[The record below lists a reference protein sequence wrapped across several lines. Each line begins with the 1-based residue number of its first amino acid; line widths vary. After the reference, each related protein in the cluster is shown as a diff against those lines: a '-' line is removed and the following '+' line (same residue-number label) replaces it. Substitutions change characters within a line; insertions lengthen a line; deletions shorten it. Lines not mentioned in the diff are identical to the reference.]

1 MGKSIRSKSL
11 KRTKRERIKG
21 RLAKLEAV
29 QKAKQNG
36 TYIPKPWE
44 NKPLIQ
50 ELYSFAIKTHKTG
63 RRRRASTSARDDQ
76 TSISDANSL
85 MDLGKIFCKY
95 NAYMQIVRL
104 NYLIFSILD
113 FFSRNRSYLIRCC
126 IYQ

>member
-11 KRTKRERIKG
+11 KRTKRERIKQ

-63 RRRRASTSARDDQ
+63 RRNRASNSSRDDQ
-76 TSISDANSL
+76 TSISDTNSL
-85 MDLGKIFCKY
+85 MDLGKNF
-95 NAYMQIVRL
+95 L
-104 NYLIFSILD
+104 
-113 FFSRNRSYLIRCC
+113 
-126 IYQ
+126 